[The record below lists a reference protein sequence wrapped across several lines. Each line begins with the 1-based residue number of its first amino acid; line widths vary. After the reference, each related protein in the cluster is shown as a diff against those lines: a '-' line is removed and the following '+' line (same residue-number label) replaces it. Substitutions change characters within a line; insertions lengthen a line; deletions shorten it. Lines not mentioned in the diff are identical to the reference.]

1 MNTRTVV
8 VDYGI
13 GNVFSVCNALR
24 SLGGDVSLT
33 GNPGEI
39 RAADR
44 VLLPGVGAFAKA
56 MEALNERGIADSL
69 KEFASSGRPFLG
81 ICIGM
86 QVLMERSH
94 EFGVHDGLGFFEG
107 EVVRVDDG
115 NDTDTPRRVPHVG
128 WSTLDRGN
136 SSNSWEHTPLA
147 LLNPREDAL
156 YFVHSY
162 HCAPANPAERTAITL
177 YDGAEIT
184 AAIRRDN
191 IFGVQF
197 HPERSGTVGLD
208 VLRAFVEL

>member
-1 MNTRTVV
+1 MSTKTVV

-24 SLGGDVSLT
+24 AIGSDVSLT
-33 GNPGEI
+33 GSREEI
-39 RAADR
+39 RNADR

-56 MEALNERGIADSL
+56 MEALNRLGIADAV
-69 KEFASSGRPFLG
+69 KEYASSGRPFLG

-94 EFGVHDGLGFFEG
+94 EFGVHAGLGLFHG
-107 EVVRVDDG
+107 EVLRVDDG
-115 NDTDTPRRVPHVG
+115 LTSGTPRRVPHVG
-128 WSTLDRGN
+128 WAALEPPCPADQWAR
-136 SSNSWEHTPLA
+136 TPLA
-147 LLNPREDAL
+147 PLRPLADAL

-162 HCAPANPAERTAITL
+162 HCAPANSAERSAVCV
-177 YDGAEIT
+177 YDGTEIT

-197 HPERSGTVGLD
+197 HPERSGALGLQ
-208 VLRAFVEL
+208 VLKAFVEL